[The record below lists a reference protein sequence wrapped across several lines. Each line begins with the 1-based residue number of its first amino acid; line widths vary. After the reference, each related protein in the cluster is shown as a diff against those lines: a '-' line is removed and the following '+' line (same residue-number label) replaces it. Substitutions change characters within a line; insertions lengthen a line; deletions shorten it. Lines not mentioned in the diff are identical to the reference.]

1 MASKKCMNLMLQ
13 QATDRGVQLSN
24 QEAETMV
31 KYFDRQLKQK
41 SPKSQNDIDRAFDVA
56 RETVREMR
64 IVALQSKKEALLR
77 AKHRANITA
86 AISKSANEIDGYN
99 AYLTGN
105 SKMTVGSRDSVS
117 SLKGAIHKDYA
128 ASFELDLNKKGAH
141 LEDVFR
147 RGTLDEEITMYAYT
161 SPDNRGQMVS
171 DGKVSKEAAEIFNS
185 IDKSNNARLGRKN
198 RAGAYIGDRDDFLVR
213 QSHDSDMI
221 RRAGFDQWKAD
232 FLKLVDQNRT
242 FKNLDVTKATAK
254 ADIEDYLET
263 QYKEFIS
270 GRHHFA
276 DETTEA
282 QIGKPSSANI
292 AKKLSS
298 SRKIHFRDGKAAFE
312 YAQKYSR
319 GSLYERLYKSFEYDA
334 RNIALLEKLGPNP
347 KLMHQQILDDI
358 QDRAASK
365 EGIVDELSRKFADA
379 QFGIVS
385 GGLDI
390 PARISLAKIGYTT
403 RAIQGMAKLGGAV
416 ISAFGDVAFK
426 GATINRKTSKGFAG
440 SHKHALDGLLN
451 RFASKERKQVIKHLK
466 IYTDQHL
473 GEIHAIA
480 GDSVTD
486 LPGVI
491 SEMQKVFY
499 KLNLLSGWTQGHKNG
514 MAAVF
519 SNELAN
525 YRNVDFDK
533 LPANTKRTL
542 ELYNFTADEWSTFR
556 HLETMAADGEN
567 FVTPDAIND
576 LPAEVIDPIIRDRLN
591 TLNVTDDMRLGFKDD
606 LRSKL
611 MGLIN
616 DSVDEGVV
624 TVGDRER
631 AMMTL
636 GTQKGTPLG
645 EFVRFAGQF
654 KSFPVTV
661 ITKQI
666 LPQFNAYGGGLK
678 GGAAVASLVVAT
690 TGLGYLSGAAKDL
703 LRGKEPKDPKSGQAW
718 IDALVRG
725 GGLGIYGDFLFAEYN
740 RYGQSFQ
747 ETVLGPSI
755 GTLSDGLA
763 LISKTAR
770 MKADSKDYLRFIKSN
785 TPFANLFWTEQAVN
799 YLGFYGLMEMADPGY
814 MRRTERRIKREYNQ
828 DYWLPPSSSA
838 VRF

>member
-1 MASKKCMNLMLQ
+1 MASKKCMGLMLQ
-13 QATDRGVQLSN
+13 LAKDKGIQLAT

-86 AISKSANEIDGYN
+86 AISKSANEMDGYN

-117 SLKGAIHKDYA
+117 SLRGAIHKDYA
-128 ASFELDLNKKGAH
+128 ASFELALNKKAAH
-141 LEDVFR
+141 LEDVFK
-147 RGTLDEEITMYAYT
+147 RGTLDEEITIYAYT
-161 SPDNRGQMVS
+161 APEKRAQMVS
-171 DGKVSKEAAEIFNS
+171 EGKVSKEAAQIFDEIN
-185 IDKSNNARLGRKN
+185 KSNSARLGRKN
-198 RAGAYIGDRDDFLVR
+198 RAGAYIGERDDFLVR

-232 FLKLVDQNRT
+232 FLQFVDQPRT
-242 FKNLDVTKATAK
+242 FKNLDVEKATAK
-254 ADIEDYLET
+254 ADIEDYLEQ

-270 GRHHFA
+270 GRHHYA
-276 DETTEA
+276 DESTDA
-282 QIGKPSSANI
+282 QIGKPTSANI
-292 AKKLSS
+292 AKKLSA
-298 SRKIHFRDGKAAFE
+298 SRKIHFKDGKSAFA
-312 YAQKYSR
+312 YAKKYSR
-319 GSLYERLYKSFEYDA
+319 GSLYERFYKSLEYDA

-358 QDRAASK
+358 QNRAAGK
-365 EGIVDELSRKFADA
+365 ETVIDELSRKFADA
-379 QFGIVS
+379 QFGVVS

-416 ISAFGDVAFK
+416 LSAFGDVAFK
-426 GATINRKTSKGFAG
+426 GATINRKTAKGFFG
-440 SHKHALDGLLN
+440 SHKHALDGLLTP
-451 RFASKERKQVIKHLK
+451 FSSKERKQVIKHLK

-473 GEIHAIA
+473 GEIHAVA
-480 GDSVTD
+480 GDSISD
-486 LPGVI
+486 MPGVI

-499 KLNLLSGWTQGHKNG
+499 KWNFLAGWTQGHKNG
-514 MAAVF
+514 LAAVF
-519 SNELAN
+519 ANDLAN
-525 YRNVDFDK
+525 YRNVDFDS
-533 LPANTKRTL
+533 LPANTKRSL
-542 ELYNFTADEWSTFR
+542 ELYNFTADEWSTFK
-556 HLETMAADGEN
+556 HLETMAADGED
-567 FVTPDAIND
+567 FITPDAIND
-576 LPAEVIDPIIRDRLN
+576 LAPEVIDPIIRDKLN
-591 TLNVTDDMRLGFKDD
+591 TLNVTDDMRAGFKDD
-606 LRSKL
+606 LRTKL
-611 MGLIN
+611 MALIN

-661 ITKQI
+661 ITKQM

-678 GGAAVASLVVAT
+678 GGAAVASLVLAT

-703 LRGKEPKDPKSGQAW
+703 LRGREPKDPKSMKSW
-718 IDALVRG
+718 TDALVRG

-755 GTLSDGLA
+755 GAFSDGLA
-763 LISKTAR
+763 LLSKTAR
-770 MKADSKDYLRFIKSN
+770 MKADSADYLRFIKQN
-785 TPFANLFWTEQAVN
+785 TPFANLFWTEQALN
-799 YLGFYGLMEMADPGY
+799 YLVFYGAMEMADPGY
-814 MRRTERRIKREYNQ
+814 MRRTERRMKKEYNQ